1 MISKVNKNIF
11 KKFELKTRKLSMSS
25 KLMTSQIKSGD
36 KTNKSLMSIKKE
48 NKETI
53 AQHWFAFF

>member
-1 MISKVNKNIF
+1 
-11 KKFELKTRKLSMSS
+11 MSS
-25 KLMTSQIKSGD
+25 KLMTSQIKPGD

-53 AQHWFAFF
+53 AQHWSAFFFKYM